1 MGKDISLRMMELALC
16 DAFHC
21 RDLGKDGLQQV
32 VPVQQLQ
39 AFRGVG
45 TAENLGEL
53 VSNSFGA
60 DDLDF
65 GGSFSYGLA
74 GGLLAIARQGGGQSG
89 GAGGGAAWPVASS
102 ISKDRL
108 AAKRMA
114 RSMRSLS
121 SVKRSPGSPMERI
134 ERRSMSF
141 RPSTQSRSVWSSG
154 S

>member
-65 GGSFSYGLA
+65 GGSFSYGMA
-74 GGLLAIARQGGGQSG
+74 GGLLDLERQVGGQAD
-89 GAGGGAAWPVASS
+89 GAEHAQLVLGATLAG
-102 ISKDRL
+102 ISDG
-108 AAKRMA
+108 ADCPW
-114 RSMRSLS
+114 
-121 SVKRSPGSPMERI
+121 VG
-134 ERRSMSF
+134 
-141 RPSTQSRSVWSSG
+141 
-154 S
+154 